1 MLSALPVV
9 AALALSSP
17 SALGGSPV
25 ALESFAGRLVA
36 CTEQGLEV
44 LARDGHAERVVSL
57 DEGLPG
63 GACVALERVGARLFV
78 ATGEGLVAMDG
89 AFQVEPVLDVAWHAL
104 PAAEDAS
111 EAEYMERLELL
122 ARALPEDATYTVLTS
137 RYAGTADGRVL
148 ELGTGQVWSVSGTV
162 TALMDARQGL
172 RVETEDGAFII
183 DTEGRLASRE

>member
-17 SALGGSPV
+17 STLGGGPV
-25 ALESFAGRLVA
+25 ALEPFAGRLVA

-44 LARDGHAERVVSL
+44 LTKRGHAERVVSL
-57 DEGLPG
+57 DGESPG

-78 ATGEGLVAMDG
+78 ATGEGIVALDA

-104 PAAEDAS
+104 PDAEDAS
-111 EAEYMERLELL
+111 EGEYVERLELL
-122 ARALPEDATYTVLTS
+122 ARALPPDATYTVLTS

-148 ELGTGQVWSVSGTV
+148 ELGTERVWSVPGMV
-162 TALMDARQGL
+162 TALAEARQGL
-172 RVETEDGAFII
+172 QVESEAGAFLI
-183 DTEGRLASRE
+183 DTTGRLASR